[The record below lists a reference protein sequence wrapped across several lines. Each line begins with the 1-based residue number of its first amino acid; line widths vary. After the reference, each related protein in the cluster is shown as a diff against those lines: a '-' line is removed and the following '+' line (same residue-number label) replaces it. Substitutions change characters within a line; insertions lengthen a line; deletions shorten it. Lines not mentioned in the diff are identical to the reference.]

1 MKDTILNIV
10 KDIFGYIFS
19 GFTLFILAA
28 GLFIYI
34 IIGTAESERAEREKR
49 RAATEL
55 CYNAGM
61 VLVDTDAGPRC
72 AAPQNL
78 ARIK

>member
-10 KDIFGYIFS
+10 KDIFGFIFS
-19 GFTLFILAA
+19 GFTLFIL
-28 GLFIYI
+28 GVGFFVYV
-34 IIGTAESERAEREKR
+34 IIGAAESERVEKENR

>member
-1 MKDTILNIV
+1 MKDAILNVV
-10 KDIFGYIFS
+10 KDIFGFIFN
-19 GFTLFILAA
+19 GFTLFILAVA
-28 GLFIYI
+28 FFGYMIV
-34 IIGTAESERAEREKR
+34 GTASADQAEKEKR

-55 CYNAGM
+55 CYNVGM